1 MRDWTLAQTRRRGWF
16 KWDLSNLCLA
26 DDINVR
32 DFVGWGKTI
41 QSCKGATEL
50 FVLHTFCADR
60 NIAFLTRQ
68 HLVARP
74 TRTPARLYYAI
85 GNVPLRTQPSDQLK
99 AYQLSI
105 IRYQITYHNCHFLFF
120 NFDYTGRVGRPWHC
134 HFLHTVNSHC
144 QLPSKAS
151 AELVRGHPAMHRTP
165 WHIHLWGWLL

>member
-105 IRYQITYHNCHFLFF
+105 IRYQITYHNWKYAFGALYIDGLTSVWGFSTSF
-120 NFDYTGRVGRPWHC
+120 TSSSV
-134 HFLHTVNSHC
+134 TTITSSE
-144 QLPSKAS
+144 PSDLSSNVSSK
-151 AELVRGHPAMHRTP
+151 
-165 WHIHLWGWLL
+165 